1 MIIYPVAL
9 EHLVKTF
16 EYERP
21 EPIDG
26 TIVEDLVDNMGDI
39 MEVWLDLPWVQ
50 LSGRL
55 AYIQTLQICTYL

>member
-16 EYERP
+16 KYEHP

-26 TIVEDLVDNMGDI
+26 TIVKDLVDNMGDI
-39 MEVWLDLPWVQ
+39 MEVWLDLP
-50 LSGRL
+50 
-55 AYIQTLQICTYL
+55 